1 MTYFY
6 KFLSR
11 NATANENENLIASR
25 ELKIR
30 LLLFFI
36 FSASFLLAVPAASA
50 EFSLFRSG
58 VQMKGTIVKG
68 DYKKLATFIRDS
80 HFGEFTE
87 RFFLDSNGGDV
98 VEAMKI
104 ANLVNK
110 MYGHTV
116 VKTAGN
122 CFSACAVIW
131 AGGVVRTIGEEGRLG
146 LHRISLVS
154 DEPSVSKTEQKIRPV
169 ADSVESF
176 LLRMGIPRRL
186 LDKMNETS
194 STDLFLIDTRWLQ
207 NEELYLPMTYSP
219 IFVDVAQKRCGT
231 NPLIGFFKSNQ
242 KLLDP
247 TKLEFWNICLNHER
261 FRISFDERNLWWPL
275 LTREVEK

>member
-1 MTYFY
+1 MKTKSLSF
-6 KFLSR
+6 FLVCV
-11 NATANENENLIASR
+11 T
-25 ELKIR
+25 
-30 LLLFFI
+30 LLL
-36 FSASFLLAVPAASA
+36 AAPATSA
-50 EFSLFRSG
+50 EFSLFRTG
-58 VQMKGTIVKG
+58 VQMKGPIVEG
-68 DYKKLATFIRDS
+68 DYKKLATFIWDD
-80 HFGEFTE
+80 HFGVFTE

-98 VEAMKI
+98 MEAMKI

-110 MYGHTV
+110 MYSQTV
-116 VKTAGN
+116 VKPAGN

-154 DEPSVSKTEQKIRPV
+154 DEPSVSKTEQAIRPV

-176 LLRMGIPRRL
+176 LLRMGIPRRI

-207 NEELYLPMTYSP
+207 KEELYLPTTYSP
-219 IFVDVAQKRCGT
+219 IFVDIAQKKCGT

-242 KLLDP
+242 KLLDS
-247 TKLEFWNICLNHER
+247 TKLEFWNICLDAER
-261 FRISFDERNLWWPL
+261 STISYNEKNLWWPL
-275 LTREVEK
+275 LTREVRR

>member
-1 MTYFY
+1 MKT
-6 KFLSR
+6 KP
-11 NATANENENLIASR
+11 
-25 ELKIR
+25 
-30 LLLFFI
+30 LFF
-36 FSASFLLAVPAASA
+36 FLFCVSFLLAAPATGA
-50 EFSLFRSG
+50 EFSLFRTG

-68 DYKKLATFIRDS
+68 DYKKLAAFIWDD
-80 HFGEFTE
+80 HFGVFTE

-110 MYGHTV
+110 MYSQTV
-116 VKTAGN
+116 VKPAGN

-146 LHRISLVS
+146 LHRISFVG
-154 DEPSVSKTEQKIRPV
+154 DEASVSKTERAIRPV

-176 LLRMGIPRRL
+176 LLRMGIPRRI

-194 STDLFLIDTRWLQ
+194 STDLFLIDTLWLQ
-207 NEELYLPMTYSP
+207 KEELYLPATYSP
-219 IFVDVAQKRCGT
+219 TFVDVAQKKCGT

-242 KLLDP
+242 KLLDSA
-247 TKLEFWNICLNHER
+247 KLEFWNTCLDGER
-261 FRISFDERNLWWPL
+261 STISYDEKNLWWPL
-275 LTREVEK
+275 LTSEIQK